1 MRPKA
6 SIRARRQ
13 DTATTRESKQP
24 SERIGRLGWRW
35 TAGTRGEDTFSAMT
49 RYLWILLACIALALP
64 AAAQRSGA
72 PTLTAQSDRIFA
84 QFNSTHTPGCV
95 VGVRQQ
101 GRDLLLRGYGMA
113 DLETQT
119 PITANT
125 VFESGSV
132 AKQFAATAI
141 LLLVQDGRVQ
151 LDDPV
156 RRYIPELPEYP
167 RPLLVRH
174 LLSHTSGLREWS
186 TLVALAGWSR
196 GTRVHTQ
203 QDLLEIITA
212 QRALNYPVGDAY
224 SYTNSGFALLPTI
237 VERVSGMS
245 FARFSDER
253 IFAPLG
259 LTTTRWRTDFRT
271 IVPGRAQAY
280 SRSGD
285 GWELEMPFENVH
297 GPGGML
303 TTVSDW
309 LRWNDH
315 LTAKTLGVDV
325 VAALETRAVLTSGRT
340 ISYAR
345 GVIVGSYR
353 GTPEIAHSGSTAGY
367 STYLARYP
375 AHALSIAVLCNAAG
389 APATQF
395 TRQLVDVLVPGL
407 AAPAAADTV
416 PADSATLARRT
427 GVYRSLRTHDPL
439 IVGTARDLGG
449 AALRATRDGGWVI
462 GSNRALF
469 EMAPDG
475 TPRSVR
481 VIGADADTVAY
492 AFAGTERW
500 APTGEQLTPFTG
512 RYHSDEIGATWTLT
526 VEEGRLI
533 ASVRGAVRTTL
544 TPIYRDAF
552 TAGAG
557 LGTIWF
563 VRNARGVVTE
573 MHSGSARVWDI
584 TFGRVP

>member
-1 MRPKA
+1 
-6 SIRARRQ
+6 
-13 DTATTRESKQP
+13 
-24 SERIGRLGWRW
+24 
-35 TAGTRGEDTFSAMT
+35 MT
-49 RYLWILLACIALALP
+49 RYPSILLACIALALP

-84 QFNSTHTPGCV
+84 QFNSTHTPGCA

-132 AKQFAATAI
+132 AKQFTATAI

-315 LTAKTLGVDV
+315 LTAKTLGLAV
-325 VAALETRAVLTSGRT
+325 VEALETRAVLTSGRT

-345 GVIVGSYR
+345 GVIV
-353 GTPEIAHSGSTAGY
+353 
-367 STYLARYP
+367 
-375 AHALSIAVLCNAAG
+375 
-389 APATQF
+389 
-395 TRQLVDVLVPGL
+395 
-407 AAPAAADTV
+407 
-416 PADSATLARRT
+416 
-427 GVYRSLRTHDPL
+427 
-439 IVGTARDLGG
+439 
-449 AALRATRDGGWVI
+449 
-462 GSNRALF
+462 
-469 EMAPDG
+469 
-475 TPRSVR
+475 
-481 VIGADADTVAY
+481 
-492 AFAGTERW
+492 
-500 APTGEQLTPFTG
+500 
-512 RYHSDEIGATWTLT
+512 
-526 VEEGRLI
+526 
-533 ASVRGAVRTTL
+533 
-544 TPIYRDAF
+544 
-552 TAGAG
+552 
-557 LGTIWF
+557 
-563 VRNARGVVTE
+563 
-573 MHSGSARVWDI
+573 
-584 TFGRVP
+584 

>member
-1 MRPKA
+1 M
-6 SIRARRQ
+6 
-13 DTATTRESKQP
+13 
-24 SERIGRLGWRW
+24 
-35 TAGTRGEDTFSAMT
+35 
-49 RYLWILLACIALALP
+49 LAVIALAVP
-64 AAAQRSGA
+64 ARAQRPDDA
-72 PTLTAQSDRIFA
+72 TALVRHADRIFA
-84 QFNSTHTPGCV
+84 QFNSTHTPGCA

-113 DLETQT
+113 DLETRT
-119 PITANT
+119 PITAQT

-141 LLLVQDGRVQ
+141 LLLVNDGKLR

-156 RRYIPELPEYP
+156 RRYVPELPEYP
-167 RPLLVRH
+167 RPVLIRH
-174 LLSHTSGLREWS
+174 LLSHTSGLREWGN
-186 TLVALAGWSR
+186 LVALAGWPR

-203 QDLLEIITA
+203 QDLLEVIVA
-212 QRALNYPVGDAY
+212 QRSLNYPVGDHY

-259 LTTTRWRTDFRT
+259 LSTTRWRTDFRT

-280 SRSGD
+280 SRAGD

-303 TTVSDW
+303 TTVADW

-315 LTAKTLGVDV
+315 LTNRTLGAEV
-325 VAALETRAVLTSGRT
+325 VEALETRAILTSGRT
-340 ISYAR
+340 ISYAQ
-345 GVIVGSYR
+345 GVIVGRYR

-395 TRQLVDVLVPGL
+395 TRQLVDVLVPDL
-407 AAPAAADTV
+407 DAPTPLDTV
-416 PADSATLARRT
+416 AADSAAVARRS
-427 GVYRSLRTHDPL
+427 GIYRSLRTYEPFV
-439 IVGTARDLGG
+439 VGTARGLPGT
-449 AALRATRDGGWVI
+449 ALRAARDGGWFI
-462 GSNRALF
+462 GGSRALF
-469 EMAPDG
+469 DLAPDG
-475 TPRSVR
+475 TPREVR

-492 AFAGTERW
+492 AFAAADRW
-500 APTGEQLTPFTG
+500 APSPDQLAAFAG
-512 RYHSDEIGATWTLT
+512 RYRSDEVGATWTVT
-526 VEEGRLI
+526 VEAGRLV

-557 LGTIWF
+557 LGTVWF

-573 MHSGSARVWDI
+573 MHSGSARVWDLA
-584 TFGRVP
+584 FGRVP

>member
-1 MRPKA
+1 MLRLPLPP
-6 SIRARRQ
+6 RARAPRRPR
-13 DTATTRESKQP
+13 A
-24 SERIGRLGWRW
+24 RITVSTL
-35 TAGTRGEDTFSAMT
+35 TVA
-49 RYLWILLACIALALP
+49 LLTLAVP
-64 AAAQRSGA
+64 ADAQRPDEVMS
-72 PTLTAQSDRIFA
+72 LTRHADRIFA
-84 QFNSTHTPGCV
+84 QFNSTHTPGCA

-101 GRDLLLRGYGMA
+101 GRDVLLRGYGMA
-113 DLETQT
+113 DLETRT
-119 PITANT
+119 PITPQT

-141 LLLVQDGRVQ
+141 LLLAKDGRLS

-156 RRYIPELPEYP
+156 RRYVPELPEYP

-174 LLSHTSGLREWS
+174 LLSHTSGLREWGS
-186 TLVALAGWSR
+186 LVALAGWPR

-203 QDLLEIITA
+203 QDLLEVIVA
-212 QRALNYPVGDAY
+212 QRSLNYPVGDHY

-259 LTTTRWRTDFRT
+259 LSTTRWRTDFRT

-280 SRSGD
+280 SRAGD

-303 TTVSDW
+303 TTVGDW

-315 LTAKTLGVDV
+315 LTTKTLGASV
-325 VAALETRAVLTSGRT
+325 VEALETRATLTNGRT
-340 ISYAR
+340 ISYAQ

-395 TRQLVDVLVPGL
+395 TRQLVDVLVPDL
-407 AAPAAADTV
+407 TTPAPLDTVAADPV
-416 PADSATLARRT
+416 AVARLS
-427 GVYRSLRTHDPL
+427 GIYRSLRTHEPFV
-439 IVGTARDLGG
+439 VGSVRGLGG
-449 AALRATRDGGWVI
+449 TALRAARDGGWFI

-469 EMAPDG
+469 DLAPDG
-475 TPRSVR
+475 SPREVR

-492 AFAGTERW
+492 AFTGAERW
-500 APTGEQLTPFTG
+500 APTPEQLAVFAG
-512 RYHSDEIGATWTLT
+512 RYRSDEVGAMWTVT
-526 VEEGRLI
+526 VEAGRLV
-533 ASVRGAVRTTL
+533 ASVRGAMRTTL

-557 LGTIWF
+557 LGTVWF
-563 VRNARGVVTE
+563 TRNARGAVTE

-584 TFGRVP
+584 AFGRVP